1 MKNLMLVIG
10 MLCMICLS
18 CANAENQTEQTDS
31 IAENVQEKPQNLVK
45 QLLINDDD
53 WQKRI
58 VDFEYDESGRLVAV
72 STTYNAGAKSEFT
85 EKATVTY
92 GKSTIVCEG
101 PKEKLTL
108 TLDSDGFVKKRERIT
123 EDTVTVAAYEYNSG
137 RLSACGDAECGNKY
151 LWDGDNIAKMT
162 VVLCE
167 DDGNWYD
174 TIEYK
179 YSDVVRPNIDVLA
192 FSDMFGGF
200 PNAESVASKGLVSKY
215 MPSEIKG
222 SNYNSDGAMTR
233 VLLLTHKYTTDD
245 AGRITDIEYY
255 RYSFDIASKL
265 KEETNMT
272 VKVVY

>member
-18 CANAENQTEQTDS
+18 CANTGNQAEQTDS
-31 IAENVQEKPQNLVK
+31 IATNVQEKPQNLVK

-53 WQKRI
+53 WQKRV

-72 STTYNAGAKSEFT
+72 STTYNAETESEFT

-92 GKSTIVCEG
+92 GNGTIVCEG

-108 TLDSDGFVKKRERIT
+108 TLDAEGFVIKKEWIT

-137 RLSACGDAECGNKY
+137 KLSARGDADCGNKY
-151 LWDGDNIAKMT
+151 LWDGDNISKMT
-162 VVLCE
+162 AVLCV

-179 YSDVVRPNIDVLA
+179 YSDVVRPNVDVLA
-192 FSDMFGGF
+192 FSDMFCGF
-200 PNAESVASKGLVSKY
+200 PTVESVAPKGLVSKY

-233 VLLLTHKYTTDD
+233 VLLLNHKYTTDD

-255 RYSFDIASKL
+255 RYSFDIASGS
-265 KEETNMT
+265 KEETNVT

>member
-18 CANAENQTEQTDS
+18 CANAENQEQTDS
-31 IAENVQEKPQNLVK
+31 FATNVQEKPQNLVK

-53 WQKRI
+53 WQKRV

-72 STTYNAGAKSEFT
+72 STTYNAGAESEFT

-92 GKSTIVCEG
+92 GNGTIICEG
-101 PKEKLTL
+101 SKKKLTL
-108 TLDSDGFVKKRERIT
+108 ALDAEGFVKKKEWIT
-123 EDTVTVAAYEYNSG
+123 EDTVTDAVYEYNSG
-137 RLSACGDAECGNKY
+137 KLSVCGDADCGNKY
-151 LWDGDNIAKMT
+151 MWDGDNISKMT
-162 VVLCE
+162 AVLCVE
-167 DDGNWYD
+167 DGNWYD

-200 PNAESVASKGLVSKY
+200 PSAESLAPKGLVSKY
-215 MPSEIKG
+215 MPLEIKG
-222 SNYNSDGAMTR
+222 SNYNNDGAMTR
-233 VLLLTHKYTTDD
+233 VLLITNKYTTDD

-265 KEETNMT
+265 KEETNVT

>member
-1 MKNLMLVIG
+1 MLVIG
-10 MLCMICLS
+10 MLCMIGLS

-31 IAENVQEKPQNLVK
+31 IAGNAQEKPKNLVK

-72 STTYNAGAKSEFT
+72 STTYNAETESEFT

-92 GKSTIVCEG
+92 GNGTIVCEG

-123 EDTVTVAAYEYNSG
+123 EDTVTVVAYEYNSG

>member
-18 CANAENQTEQTDS
+18 CANTGNQAEQTDS
-31 IAENVQEKPQNLVK
+31 IATNVQDKPQNLVK

-53 WQKRI
+53 WQKRV

-72 STTYNAGAKSEFT
+72 STTYNAETESEFI

-92 GKSTIVCEG
+92 GNGTIVCEG

-108 TLDSDGFVKKRERIT
+108 TLDAEGFVIKKEWIT

-137 RLSACGDAECGNKY
+137 KLSACGDADCGNKY
-151 LWDGDNIAKMT
+151 MWDGDNISKMT
-162 VVLCE
+162 AVLCVE
-167 DDGNWYD
+167 DGNWYD

-179 YSDVVRPNIDVLA
+179 YSNVVRPNIDVLA

-200 PNAESVASKGLVSKY
+200 PSAESLVPKGLVSKY
-215 MPSEIKG
+215 MPLEIKG

-245 AGRITDIEYY
+245 AGRITDIEYF
-255 RYSFDIASKL
+255 RCSFDIASGS
-265 KEETNMT
+265 KEETNVT

>member
-18 CANAENQTEQTDS
+18 CANADNQNEQTDS

-53 WQKRI
+53 WQKRV

-72 STTYNAGAKSEFT
+72 STTYNAETESEFT

-92 GKSTIVCEG
+92 GNGTIVCEG

-108 TLDSDGFVKKRERIT
+108 TLDAEGFVIKKEWIT

-137 RLSACGDAECGNKY
+137 KLSACGDADCGNKY
-151 LWDGDNIAKMT
+151 LWDGDNITKMT
-162 VVLCE
+162 AVLCE

-179 YSDVVRPNIDVLA
+179 YSDVVRPNVDILA

-200 PNAESVASKGLVSKY
+200 PTVESVAPKGLVSKY

-233 VLLLTHKYTTDD
+233 VLLLTHKYITDD
-245 AGRITDIEYY
+245 AGRITDIKYY
-255 RYSFDIASKL
+255 RCSFDIASGS
-265 KEETNMT
+265 KEETNVT

>member
-18 CANAENQTEQTDS
+18 CANTGNQVEQTDS
-31 IAENVQEKPQNLVK
+31 IATNVQEKPQNLVK

-53 WQKRI
+53 WQKRV

-72 STTYNAGAKSEFT
+72 STTYNAGAESEFT

-92 GKSTIVCEG
+92 GNGTIVCEG

-108 TLDSDGFVKKRERIT
+108 TLDAEGFVIKKEWIT

-137 RLSACGDAECGNKY
+137 KLSACGDADCGNKY
-151 LWDGDNIAKMT
+151 MWDGDNISKMT
-162 VVLCE
+162 AVLCVE
-167 DDGNWYD
+167 DGNWYD

-179 YSDVVRPNIDVLA
+179 YSDVVRPNVDILA

-200 PNAESVASKGLVSKY
+200 PTVESVAPKGLVSKY

-233 VLLLTHKYTTDD
+233 VLLLTHKYITDD
-245 AGRITDIEYY
+245 AGCITDIKYY
-255 RYSFDIASKL
+255 RCSFDIASGA
-265 KEETNMT
+265 KEETNVT

>member
-18 CANAENQTEQTDS
+18 CANADNQNEQTDS

-53 WQKRI
+53 WQKRV

-72 STTYNAGAKSEFT
+72 STIYNAETESEFT

-92 GKSTIVCEG
+92 GNGTIVCEG

-108 TLDSDGFVKKRERIT
+108 TLDAEGFVIKKEWIT

-137 RLSACGDAECGNKY
+137 KLSACGDADCGNKY
-151 LWDGDNIAKMT
+151 LWDGDNITKMT
-162 VVLCE
+162 AVLCVE
-167 DDGNWYD
+167 DGNWYD

-179 YSDVVRPNIDVLA
+179 YSNVVRPNIDVLA

-200 PNAESVASKGLVSKY
+200 PSAESLVPKGLVSKY
-215 MPSEIKG
+215 MPLEIKG

-245 AGRITDIEYY
+245 AGRITDIEYF
-255 RYSFDIASKL
+255 RCSFDIASGS
-265 KEETNMT
+265 KEETNVT

>member
-10 MLCMICLS
+10 MLCIICLGFV
-18 CANAENQTEQTDS
+18 NAENHTKTTG
-31 IAENVQEKPQNLVK
+31 NVSAGNEPSRLVK

-53 WQKRI
+53 WQKRV

-72 STTYNAGAKSEFT
+72 STTYNAGAESEFT

-92 GKSTIVCEG
+92 GNGTIVCEG
-101 PKEKLTL
+101 PKKKLTL
-108 TLDSDGFVKKRERIT
+108 RLDSDGFVKEEKRIY
-123 EDTVTVAAYEYNSG
+123 EDSVIEVHYKYNSG
-137 RLSACGDAECGNKY
+137 KLGSCGLRKY
-151 LWDGDNIAKMT
+151 LWDGDNISKMT
-162 VVLCE
+162 AILCE
-167 DDGNWYD
+167 EDGNWYD

-179 YSDVVRPNIDVLA
+179 YSDAVRPNIDVLA

-245 AGRITDIEYY
+245 AGRITDIECFKF
-255 RYSFDIASKL
+255 SFDIASGS
-265 KEETNMT
+265 KEETNVM

>member
-72 STTYNAGAKSEFT
+72 STTYNAETESEFT

-108 TLDSDGFVKKRERIT
+108 RLDSDGFVKEEKRIY
-123 EDTVTVAAYEYNSG
+123 EDSVIEVHYKYNSG
-137 RLSACGDAECGNKY
+137 KLGSCGLRKY

-215 MPSEIKG
+215 MPSEAR
-222 SNYNSDGAMTR
+222 SCDYNSDGTLNS
-233 VLLLTHKYTTDD
+233 VSLLTCKYSTDEY
-245 AGRITDIEYY
+245 GRISSFEYTHS
-255 RYSFDIASKL
+255 RNNGSIFESNA
-265 KEETNMT
+265 NVT
-272 VKVVY
+272 VKVLY

>member
-18 CANAENQTEQTDS
+18 CANTGNQAEQTDS
-31 IAENVQEKPQNLVK
+31 IATNVQEKPQNLVK

-53 WQKRI
+53 WQKRV

-72 STTYNAGAKSEFT
+72 STTYNAGAESEFT

-92 GKSTIVCEG
+92 GNGTIVCEG

-108 TLDSDGFVKKRERIT
+108 TLDAEGFVIKKEWIT

-137 RLSACGDAECGNKY
+137 KLSACGDADCGNKY
-151 LWDGDNIAKMT
+151 LWDGDNISKMT
-162 VVLCE
+162 AVLCV

-179 YSDVVRPNIDVLA
+179 YSDVVRPHVDVLA

-200 PNAESVASKGLVSKY
+200 PTVESVAPKGLVSKY
-215 MPSEIKG
+215 MPSDAK
-222 SNYNSDGAMTR
+222 SCNYNSDGTLNT
-233 VLLLTHKYTTDD
+233 VSLFTCKYTTDEY
-245 AGRITDIEYY
+245 GRISSFEYVHS
-255 RYSFDIASKL
+255 RDNGSIFEDNS
-265 KEETNMT
+265 NVT

>member
-18 CANAENQTEQTDS
+18 CANTGNQAEQTDS
-31 IAENVQEKPQNLVK
+31 IATNVQEKPQNLVK

-53 WQKRI
+53 WQKRV

-72 STTYNAGAKSEFT
+72 STTYNAGAESEFT

-92 GKSTIVCEG
+92 GNGTIVCES
-101 PKEKLTL
+101 PKKKLTL
-108 TLDSDGFVKKRERIT
+108 TLDAEGFVKKREWIT

-137 RLSACGDAECGNKY
+137 KLSACGDADCGNKY
-151 LWDGDNIAKMT
+151 LWDGDNITKMT
-162 VVLCE
+162 AVLCVE
-167 DDGNWYD
+167 DGNWYD

-179 YSDVVRPNIDVLA
+179 YSDVVRPNVDVLA

-200 PNAESVASKGLVSKY
+200 PTVESVASKGLVSKY
-215 MPSEIKG
+215 MPLEIKG

-255 RYSFDIASKL
+255 RYSLDIASGSE
-265 KEETNMT
+265 EETNVT

>member
-72 STTYNAGAKSEFT
+72 STTYNAETESEFT

-101 PKEKLTL
+101 SKEKLTL

-137 RLSACGDAECGNKY
+137 RLSACGDGDCGNKY
-151 LWDGDNIAKMT
+151 LWDGDNISKIT
-162 VVLCE
+162 DLWNYKDEFV
-167 DDGNWYD
+167 YD
-174 TIEYK
+174 TIVYK
-179 YSDVVRPNIDVLA
+179 YSDVVRPNVDVLA
-192 FSDMFGGF
+192 FSYMFGGF
-200 PNAESVASKGLVSKY
+200 PTVESVASKGLVSKY
-215 MPSEIKG
+215 MPSEAR
-222 SNYNSDGAMTR
+222 SCNYNSDGTLNS
-233 VLLLTHKYTTDD
+233 VSLLTCKYSTDEY
-245 AGRITDIEYY
+245 GRISSFEYTHS
-255 RYSFDIASKL
+255 RNNGSIFESNA
-265 KEETNMT
+265 NVT
-272 VKVVY
+272 VKVLY

>member
-1 MKNLMLVIG
+1 MLVVG
-10 MLCMICLS
+10 MLCIMCLS

-31 IAENVQEKPQNLVK
+31 IARNAQEKPQNLVK

-53 WQKRI
+53 WQKRV

-72 STTYNAGAKSEFT
+72 STTYNAETESEFT

-179 YSDVVRPNIDVLA
+179 YSDVARPNIDVLA

>member
-58 VDFEYDESGRLVAV
+58 VDFEYDESGRLVAI
-72 STTYNAGAKSEFT
+72 STTYNAETESEFT

-101 PKEKLTL
+101 SKEKLTL
-108 TLDSDGFVKKRERIT
+108 MLDSDGFVKKRERIT

-179 YSDVVRPNIDVLA
+179 YSDVARPNIDVLA

-233 VLLLTHKYTTDD
+233 VLLITYKYTTDD
-245 AGRITDIEYY
+245 EGHITDIECFKF
-255 RYSFDIASKL
+255 SFDIASNL

>member
-1 MKNLMLVIG
+1 NKIMKNLMLVVG

-18 CANAENQTEQTDS
+18 CANAENQTKQTDN
-31 IAENVQEKPQNLVK
+31 IVTNAQEKPQNLVK

-53 WQKRI
+53 WQKRV

-101 PKEKLTL
+101 PKKKLTL
-108 TLDSDGFVKKRERIT
+108 RLDSDGFVKEEKRIY
-123 EDTVTVAAYEYNSG
+123 EDSVIEVHYKYNSG
-137 RLSACGDAECGNKY
+137 KLGSCGLRKY

-179 YSDVVRPNIDVLA
+179 YSDVARPNIDVLA

-222 SNYNSDGAMTR
+222 RNYNSDGAMTR
-233 VLLLTHKYTTDD
+233 VLLLTYKYTTDD
-245 AGRITDIEYY
+245 AGRITDIECFKFT
-255 RYSFDIASKL
+255 FDIASGS
-265 KEETNMT
+265 KEETNVM

>member
-18 CANAENQTEQTDS
+18 CANTGNQAEQTDS
-31 IAENVQEKPQNLVK
+31 IATNVQEKPQNLVK

-53 WQKRI
+53 WQKRV

-72 STTYNAGAKSEFT
+72 STIYNAGAESEFT

-92 GKSTIVCEG
+92 GNGTIVCEG

-108 TLDSDGFVKKRERIT
+108 TLDAEGFVIKKEWIT

-137 RLSACGDAECGNKY
+137 KLSACGDADCGNKY
-151 LWDGDNIAKMT
+151 LWDGDNITKMT
-162 VVLCE
+162 AVLCVE
-167 DDGNWYD
+167 DGNWYD

-179 YSDVVRPNIDVLA
+179 YSDVVRPNVDVLA

-200 PNAESVASKGLVSKY
+200 PTVESVASKGLVSKY

-233 VLLLTHKYTTDD
+233 VLLLTHKYITDD

-255 RYSFDIASKL
+255 RYSLDIASGSE
-265 KEETNMT
+265 EETNVT